1 MLARQRQLIKQ
12 RNQTKAQASRQL
24 PAKGE
29 SSANSIKA
37 RGQRAA
43 TRVQQKVNQDV
54 ATVRALAD
62 NMKRNQAREARQIK
76 PDPSPKTRYVGPEGA
91 NPRGQA
97 ALPPGQRG
105 GEMRQRGGAIVRA
118 SGGAIRLAE
127 RQGQGAA
134 TPQSRRPSRP
144 SGAIEKA
151 GPTID
156 VTANSEKLPGGKR
169 GGPLARDNAKGALER
184 RSVASQ
190 TSPKGSN
197 LKGRGTAAAAV
208 IAALAEPAVAA
219 VGQAAGR
226 KLGEGLKAVGRRLD
240 DMRPG
245 INSKDEANRVRRAT
259 PLPQMTA
266 QQRANAVRLE
276 NYNPPTRTQKASE
289 APQRPSQSQQRNES
303 GTQPAPRRGAPSRSS
318 SPSRQQASTKPSTA
332 KQSAEKVSE
341 SSQVSGIGP
350 VKDGQTYASKRL
362 SIQETVR
369 ELREMRK
376 RSQERQKQGK

>member
-29 SSANSIKA
+29 SSAGSIKA

-62 NMKRNQAREARQIK
+62 NMQRNQAREARQIK
-76 PDPSPKTRYVGPEGA
+76 PDPSPKTRFVGPEGA

-118 SGGAIRLAE
+118 SKGAIRLAD

-190 TSPKGSN
+190 TSPKGLN
-197 LKGRGTAAAAV
+197 LKGRGTAAAV
-208 IAALAEPAVAA
+208 IAGLAEPAVAA

-303 GTQPAPRRGAPSRSS
+303 GTQPAPRRSAPSRSS
-318 SPSRQQASTKPSTA
+318 APSRQQASTKPSTVN
-332 KQSAEKVSE
+332 QSAEKVSE

-350 VKDGQTYASKRL
+350 VKDGQSYASKKL
-362 SIQETVR
+362 SIQETLR

-376 RSQERQKQGK
+376 RSQERQKQDK